1 MICSG
6 LASSTGHAHAA
17 QATAVMAHAH
27 LANVVRLSGIGV
39 SVAGAFEAA
48 PDGAV
53 RFFTWLYRW
62 ARRQLRSARALL
74 ARWLPFL
81 RSDAE
86 VRGVTAEGRVTAP
99 VGFSIS
105 AVGEAWHPNATTR
118 EQARALWEMHQA
130 LSRRVTDVQ
139 REARESTEAVRRELR
154 QAAEELRAAGNQ
166 ITVRIDTTEKRGAQ
180 ADARGIVV
188 VVAGIVMSGIP
199 AGLARWLPL
208 GIAAIA
214 AGCASAIWVGYLV
227 TRSARARQ
235 TGTGE

>member
-1 MICSG
+1 
-6 LASSTGHAHAA
+6 
-17 QATAVMAHAH
+17 
-27 LANVVRLSGIGV
+27 
-39 SVAGAFEAA
+39 
-48 PDGAV
+48 
-53 RFFTWLYRW
+53 
-62 ARRQLRSARALL
+62 
-74 ARWLPFL
+74 
-81 RSDAE
+81 
-86 VRGVTAEGRVTAP
+86 
-99 VGFSIS
+99 
-105 AVGEAWHPNATTR
+105 
-118 EQARALWEMHQA
+118 MHQA